1 MLWEKMEHKE
11 KKLWRKVD
19 KRGVHIQKLRKEECT
34 FGREL
39 MEVMWM
45 KEWGLI

>member
-11 KKLWRKVD
+11 KLWRKVN
-19 KRGVHIQKLRKEECT
+19 KRDIHIQNLGKEECT

-39 MEVMWM
+39 MVVMRM
-45 KEWGLI
+45 KEWGLL